1 MKTDKKEIEEILK
14 KYWHPAKKPNT
25 QKHNLEILE
34 EVKKFLE
41 KYPDMRF
48 IQALWALNIVDKED
62 RFYEE
67 PEITLEKIEE
77 AKKELRAKK

>member
-1 MKTDKKEIEEILK
+1 MKIDKKYVSEMLK
-14 KYWHPAKKPNT
+14 KHWHPAKHLDR
-25 QKHNLEILE
+25 QKYNLEILE

-41 KYPDMRF
+41 KQPDMRF

-67 PEITLEKIEE
+67 PEITL
-77 AKKELRAKK
+77 AKVKESKVNK